1 MVPTF
6 LLTAVEKPN
15 SHYKERGDEV
25 YLCNTPSHWV
35 DNSVALHSIHGFTQV
50 AAISPQGILGQGYA
64 QDVACCVQAG
74 SERVKDTKT
83 SNGMLKE
90 AGSINKSLF
99 TLGKVWTS
107 HIPASLFHFYRI
119 PAHSGAYAR

>member
-1 MVPTF
+1 M
-6 LLTAVEKPN
+6 
-15 SHYKERGDEV
+15 
-25 YLCNTPSHWV
+25 
-35 DNSVALHSIHGFTQV
+35 
-50 AAISPQGILGQGYA
+50 
-64 QDVACCVQAG
+64 ACCVQAG
-74 SERVKDTKT
+74 SERVKDTMT

-107 HIPASLFHFYRI
+107 HTPASLFDYYNV